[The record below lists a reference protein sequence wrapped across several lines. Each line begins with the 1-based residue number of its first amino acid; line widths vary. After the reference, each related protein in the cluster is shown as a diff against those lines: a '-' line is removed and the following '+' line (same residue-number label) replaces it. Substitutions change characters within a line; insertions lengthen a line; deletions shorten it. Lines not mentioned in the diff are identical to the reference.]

1 MYQTVP
7 NLLMKSKIFTTYI
20 RVELVLTVEELDQA
34 TIKTT
39 L

>member
-1 MYQTVP
+1 
-7 NLLMKSKIFTTYI
+7 MKSKIFTTYI
-20 RVELVLTVEELDQA
+20 RVELVLTIEELDQA